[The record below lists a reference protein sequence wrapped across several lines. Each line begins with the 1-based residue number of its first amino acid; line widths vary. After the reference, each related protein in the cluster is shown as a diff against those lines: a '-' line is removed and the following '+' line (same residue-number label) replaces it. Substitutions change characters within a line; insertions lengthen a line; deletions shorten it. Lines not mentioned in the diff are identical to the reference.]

1 LNVED
6 ELRQLALQRENAFES
21 ALDALDLD
29 PPDRLLRQMRA
40 YLADREDHGRI
51 KRFVEKSVL
60 LSLLTDGV
68 QELYCQPI
76 QFTSGSSLDFRVRLK
91 KQQTGWRI
99 TQFQFHLHLPAAR
112 TVNMVRIHLNINR
125 TRDPLRVSRCHLHIG
140 GGKRAHVPFP
150 IMSPRLTLQL
160 ICDVMEPDV
169 GM

>member
-99 TQFQFHLHLPAAR
+99 TQFQFQDKGPTACFPVPPAHRRRQKGACTLPDHEPTPHLAAY
-112 TVNMVRIHLNINR
+112 L
-125 TRDPLRVSRCHLHIG
+125 
-140 GGKRAHVPFP
+140 
-150 IMSPRLTLQL
+150 
-160 ICDVMEPDV
+160 
-169 GM
+169 